1 MNRPVDL
8 LSDAELVAINRK
20 HTWVTATY
28 DAKRRIVGTAR
39 PDFLFEVPERRVVI
53 AQDKLGLKGK
63 RVVEFGSLEGSH
75 TIGLF
80 SCGATVLALEA
91 RDENIAK
98 TKERCRLYG
107 FDVKVQKCDVENDPI
122 PSADLFFHSGVLY
135 HLQDPVHHLRRIAP
149 LAPQMLLDLH
159 HAAKADTSYVS
170 TDGKTYPCQ
179 IYKEPLGGYK
189 SGLRP
194 ISRWLPLDT
203 LVTVLKG
210 LYANVEVVRN
220 EMERNGPRATLV
232 CSR

>member
-1 MNRPVDL
+1 MDRPVDL
-8 LSDAELVAINRK
+8 LSDAELQAINRK

-53 AQDKLGLKGK
+53 ARDKLGLQGK

-80 SCGATVLALEA
+80 SCGADVLALEA

-107 FDVKVQKCDVENDPI
+107 FTVKVQKCDVENDPI

-135 HLQDPVHHLRRIAP
+135 HLQDPVRHLRRIAP
-149 LAPQMLLDLH
+149 LAPQILIDTH
-159 HAAKADTSYVS
+159 HTAKADTSYVS
-170 TDGKTYPCQ
+170 ADGKAYPCW
-179 IYKEPLGGYK
+179 IYNEPSGGYK

-194 ISRWLPLDT
+194 ISRWLLLPT
-203 LVTVLKG
+203 LVEVLKE
-210 LYANVEVVRN
+210 LYSSVEVVRD
-220 EMERNGPRATLV
+220 EKERNGPRATLV